1 MAQKKEIASEICN
14 LDFIQVNSDTYLTLT
29 LNSYIRGIHNLL
41 CRRFIDAVMSLGV
54 YTQYIYA
61 FYSPVLIHPC
71 QLL

>member
-29 LNSYIRGIHNLL
+29 LNSYIRGIHTLL

-54 YTQYIYA
+54 
-61 FYSPVLIHPC
+61 
-71 QLL
+71 